1 MTMKYLTGLLTVV
14 VLLTVALTSDNT
26 AEIDKRFESTVM
38 HEQDRRILIF
48 SKTDGFRH
56 GSIETG
62 RDAIKAWAEERGVR
76 ADATE
81 DASKFNSETMA
92 QYDAIVFLNTTQTV
106 FNDDQRAAFKS
117 YIQNGGGF
125 VGIHSATDTE
135 YDWPWYNKLVG
146 AYFSG
151 HPHIQ
156 TARIEVVDSN
166 HPSTEML
173 PEEFERRDEWY
184 NFRDFNDDVTVLLA
198 LDPQSFEGSDHPD
211 FHPIA
216 WYHEFDGGRSFYT
229 GSGHTEES
237 YSEEIFMNHLW
248 GGIEYAMGVQ

>member
-1 MTMKYLTGLLTVV
+1 MKYLTGLLAVA
-14 VLLTVALTSDNT
+14 VLFTVALTIDNT
-26 AEIDKRFESTVM
+26 SETDERLDSPVM
-38 HEQDRRILIF
+38 HEQNNRILIF

-62 RDAIKAWAEERGVR
+62 RDALIAWAEERGVR

-81 DASKFNSETMA
+81 DASKFNSETLA
-92 QYDAIVFLNTTQTV
+92 LYDAIVFLNTNQPV
-106 FNDDQRAAFKS
+106 FNEAQRAAFRS

-125 VGIHSATDTE
+125 AGIHSATDTE

-151 HPHIQ
+151 HPRIQ
-156 TARIEVVDSN
+156 TARIEVVDPN

-173 PEEFERRDEWY
+173 PDEFERRDEWY

-216 WYHEFDGGRSFYT
+216 WYHEFDGGRAFYT

-237 YSEEIFMNHLW
+237 YSEEKFMNHLW
-248 GGIEYAMGVQ
+248 GGIEYVMGVGQ